1 MGLVLSVKKR
11 RVWTF
16 LLHLVMISKLQKTKR
31 HKKSVLKSS
40 FRAFSC
46 GLGTD
51 TFEYTLKTI
60 KKTIV
65 KKYDC
70 FFARF
75 CRCFEV

>member
-1 MGLVLSVKKR
+1 
-11 RVWTF
+11 
-16 LLHLVMISKLQKTKR
+16 MISKLQKTKR

-40 FRAFSC
+40 CRAFSC

-60 KKTIV
+60 KKAIV

-75 CRCFEV
+75 CI

>member
-40 FRAFSC
+40 CRVLSYC
-46 GLGTD
+46 LGTD
-51 TFEYTLKTI
+51 TFEYTIKTI
-60 KKTIV
+60 KKAIV

-70 FFARF
+70 FFAYF
-75 CRCFEV
+75 CIQYIQ

>member
-1 MGLVLSVKKR
+1 
-11 RVWTF
+11 
-16 LLHLVMISKLQKTKR
+16 MISKLQKTKR

-40 FRAFSC
+40 CRAFSC

-65 KKYDC
+65 KAEDNALTIRHLLMLKLEKHC
-70 FFARF
+70 FTNSGIFGQS
-75 CRCFEV
+75 V